1 MFTCNI
7 FKKQKKKK
15 TNLEDTVLSSLPDTW
30 GTIKGSN
37 TKQGSC
43 MLIS

>member
-7 FKKQKKKK
+7 FKNKRKKK
-15 TNLEDTVLSSLPDTW
+15 TNLEDTVLSSLPVTW
-30 GTIKGSN
+30 GTLKGSN

-43 MLIS
+43 VLIS

>member
-7 FKKQKKKK
+7 FKNKRKKK
-15 TNLEDTVLSSLPDTW
+15 TNLEDTVLSSLHVTW

-43 MLIS
+43 VLIS

>member
-7 FKKQKKKK
+7 FKNERKK
-15 TNLEDTVLSSLPDTW
+15 NLEDTVLSSLPVTW

-43 MLIS
+43 VLIS